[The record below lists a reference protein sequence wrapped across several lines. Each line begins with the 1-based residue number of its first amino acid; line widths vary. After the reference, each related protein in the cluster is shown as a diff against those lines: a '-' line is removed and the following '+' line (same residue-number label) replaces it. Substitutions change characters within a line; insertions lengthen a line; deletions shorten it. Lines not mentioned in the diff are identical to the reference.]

1 MGTKY
6 EHYWI
11 FKVGLLEATF
21 QFANFNCINNFVP
34 RAGLEPARPLQ
45 DTGF

>member
-1 MGTKY
+1 MHEQKMVGV
-6 EHYWI
+6 ELR
-11 FKVGLLEATF
+11 KVEWF
-21 QFANFNCINNFVP
+21 MKSNRQIVP